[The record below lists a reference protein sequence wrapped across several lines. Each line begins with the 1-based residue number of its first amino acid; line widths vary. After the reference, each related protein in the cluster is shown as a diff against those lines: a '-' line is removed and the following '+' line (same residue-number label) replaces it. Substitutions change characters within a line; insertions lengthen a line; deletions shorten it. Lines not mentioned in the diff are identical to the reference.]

1 MKADGT
7 ALLKDG
13 AKNSGK
19 LRNTAIAEY
28 HELLAADKTL
38 SPVVL
43 EKLREAMRARRLTY
57 GNRPIGVALRPHLL
71 ERKQFDALAAEAELI
86 GRALERIAA
95 AAVQSPAV
103 MAQLG
108 LTQAQQKLAMI
119 DPGFTGAAVTTRLDG
134 FVHGQDI
141 KFVEYNA
148 ENPSSVS
155 DQEGLNR
162 LLFELPA
169 MSIFAQRYRLQQF
182 SVVEKLLTTLLAT
195 YREWSGAA
203 GVPNI
208 AILDWKNLP
217 TANEFILLRD
227 HFAARGV
234 RTIICSPDELEY
246 NRGRLR
252 CGDFEIDL
260 VYKRIIIHEFLAE
273 YDETHPLVRAYVNHH
288 VCLVNPFR
296 CKIMHKKASFELLT
310 DEAYASWFT
319 SKERAAIARSIP
331 WTRRIA
337 DRRTTYHG
345 DSVELVDFVRRNRA
359 RLVLKPNDDYG
370 GHGVHFGPRLDQ
382 PAWDNAIATA
392 LSSDYV
398 VQEAID
404 LSPEPF
410 PIFNQTNWNLQPM
423 FVDTNPFLFSGKV
436 CGAMVRLSNSP
447 VVNVTSGGGE
457 TGFFVI
463 HEQLATPAE
472 VIEEIERHG
481 E

>member
-1 MKADGT
+1 MTNNRAASLKKVTPIT
-7 ALLKDG
+7 A
-13 AKNSGK
+13 S
-19 LRNTAIAEY
+19 LRERAIAQY
-28 HELLAADKTL
+28 HDLLLCDETL
-38 SPVVL
+38 APRVF
-43 EKLREAMRARRLTY
+43 EKLHDAMRTNRLVY
-57 GNRPIGVALRPHLL
+57 GDRPISVALRPHLL
-71 ERKQFDALAAEAELI
+71 ERSQFEAQKALAELI
-86 GRALERIAA
+86 VRALEKIAA
-95 AAVQSPAV
+95 TAVQFPAL
-103 MAQLG
+103 MTKLG
-108 LTQAQQKLAMI
+108 LTDAEQKVALI
-119 DPGFTGAAVTTRLDG
+119 DPGFARAAVTTRLDG
-134 FVHGQDI
+134 FVHGQEI

-162 LLFELPA
+162 VLFELPA
-169 MSIFAQRYRLQQF
+169 MSTLAQRYRLQQF
-182 SVVEKLLTTLLAT
+182 SPVERLLVTLLAV
-195 YREWSGAA
+195 YREWNGN

-208 AILDWKNLP
+208 AIMDWKNLP

-246 NRGRLR
+246 NRGRLC

-260 VYKRIIIHEFLAE
+260 VYKRIIIHEFLAR

-310 DEAYASWFT
+310 DEAYGSWFT
-319 SKERAAIARSIP
+319 SKERAAINRSIP
-331 WTRRIA
+331 WTRRMA
-337 DRRTTYHG
+337 DRRTTYRA
-345 DSVELVDFVRRNRA
+345 DNVELVDFVRQNRA

-370 GHGVHFGPRLDQ
+370 GHGVYFGPQLDES
-382 PAWDNAIATA
+382 AWANAITTA

-398 VQEAID
+398 VQEAVD
-404 LSPEPF
+404 LSPEEF
-410 PIFNQTNWNLQPM
+410 PIFNQTDWKLQPM

-463 HEQLATPAE
+463 HEKARA
-472 VIEEIERHG
+472 
-481 E
+481 

>member
-1 MKADGT
+1 MTSDDAAFVKKAT
-7 ALLKDG
+7 T
-13 AKNSGK
+13 
-19 LRNTAIAEY
+19 NTASLRERAIAQY
-28 HELLAADKTL
+28 HDLLLADETL
-38 SPVVL
+38 TPRVF
-43 EKLREAMRARRLTY
+43 EKLHNAMRANRLTY
-57 GNRPIGVALRPHLL
+57 GDRPISVALRPHLL
-71 ERKQFDALAAEAELI
+71 ERSQFEVQKVMAELI
-86 GRALERIAA
+86 VCALEKIAA
-95 AAVQSPAV
+95 AAVQSAAL
-103 MAQLG
+103 MTQLG
-108 LTQAQQKLAMI
+108 LTDAEQKVALI
-119 DPGFTGAAVTTRLDG
+119 DPGFTRAAVTTRLDG
-134 FVHGQDI
+134 FVHGEQI

-148 ENPSSVS
+148 ENPSSLS

-162 LLFELPA
+162 VLFELPT
-169 MSIFAQRYRLQQF
+169 MSVLAQRYRLTQF
-182 SVVEKLLTTLLAT
+182 SPVERLLTTLLAV
-195 YREWSGAA
+195 YREWNGN

-217 TANEFILLRD
+217 TANEFILLQN

-234 RTIICSPDELEY
+234 RAIICSPDELEY
-246 NRGRLR
+246 NGGRLR

-260 VYKRIIIHEFLAE
+260 VYKRIIIHEFLAK

-310 DEAYASWFT
+310 DEAYGSWFT
-319 SKERAAIARSIP
+319 SKERTAIARSIP
-331 WTRRIA
+331 WTRRMA

-345 DSVELVDFVRRNRA
+345 HSVELVDFVRANRA

-370 GHGVHFGPRLDQ
+370 GHGVYFGPRLDE
-382 PAWDNAIATA
+382 PAWEKAIATA

-404 LSPEPF
+404 LSPEEF
-410 PIFNQTNWNLQPM
+410 PIFNQTDWKLQPM

-463 HEQLATPAE
+463 HEKAAAC
-472 VIEEIERHG
+472 RSD
-481 E
+481 